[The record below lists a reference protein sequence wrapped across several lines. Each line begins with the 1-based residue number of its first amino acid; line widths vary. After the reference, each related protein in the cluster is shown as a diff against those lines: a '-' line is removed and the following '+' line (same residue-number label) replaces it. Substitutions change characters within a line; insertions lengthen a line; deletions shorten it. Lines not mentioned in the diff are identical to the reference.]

1 MQQRSR
7 FFSFLMQQRSRSP
20 PCFDVATFSSFLM
33 QQRSRLSCFLMLAT
47 FSAVL
52 MQQRSRFSQKT
63 TETVVFDQTNDY
75 SVDKLVRAL
84 NGLCDGALVVF
95 LCRRQRLF
103 SNSTRKEEE
112 RC

>member
-1 MQQRSR
+1 
-7 FFSFLMQQRSRSP
+7 
-20 PCFDVATFSSFLM
+20 M

-95 LCRRQRLF
+95 FMSTTTPLFKFDKKRR
-103 SNSTRKEEE
+103 RKMLKGK
-112 RC
+112 CFVFCDNK

>member
-1 MQQRSR
+1 
-7 FFSFLMQQRSRSP
+7 
-20 PCFDVATFSSFLM
+20 M

-75 SVDKLVRAL
+75 SADKLVCAE
-84 NGLCDGALVVF
+84 NGLCDGALFVF
-95 LCRRQRLF
+95 F
-103 SNSTRKEEE
+103 YVDDNASF
-112 RC
+112 